1 MYHKNRWN
9 NNRWCWGKK
18 YYDTAGSLWF
28 YSKDKATDFDAD
40 ILNNDNN
47 FKYFEYKVKLLEYTV
62 AQPTLNQTNGVLK
75 NSTIFVPLRDLS
87 NFGRSHEKPLIN
99 CKVELKLRWTK
110 HYFLSVFVADGNGD
124 GANTSN
130 IVFTIKDTKL
140 FLPVLSLSAKDNKRL
155 SKLLKLQGFQKSA
168 YWNEYKTK
176 RYLQRKELWMLFNYE
191 YIKSHHRLIAVNLS
205 RQKGLDAGPKAI
217 QKMESVG

>member
-1 MYHKNRWN
+1 MFSTGNDVIDN
-9 NNRWCWGKK
+9 NN
-18 YYDTAGSLWF
+18 
-28 YSKDKATDFDAD
+28 
-40 ILNNDNN
+40 
-47 FKYFEYKVKLLEYTV
+47 
-62 AQPTLNQTNGVLK
+62 
-75 NSTIFVPLRDLS
+75 
-87 NFGRSHEKPLIN
+87 
-99 CKVELKLRWTK
+99 
-110 HYFLSVFVADGNGD
+110 
-124 GANTSN
+124 ANN